1 MKNKILEFKSG
12 TSNDELELAIHG
24 ELLILSEGKKYQL
37 HLNENELNVFER
49 AKQVGY
55 AMQAGMEWEKQTQ
68 AYYFWCE
75 INHRAFVLI
84 KQKGEFSTIFWD
96 TITVQEVDG
105 IEISVSEFDDIE
117 KIPNAE
123 AEQTASNIFSILNE
137 TTRKSISAF
146 QEIENFLKNSKFYK
160 VEEQETAKESLVQ
173 SRIGQGQ
180 FRAALIEYWQCC
192 SVTGCKQIELLKA
205 SHIKPWR
212 YSSNQERLNVFNG
225 LLLLPNLDTC
235 FDLGL
240 ISFDDEG
247 KILISN
253 QLRKATLL
261 QLGINE
267 NMKLMKVEKHHQ
279 EFLKYHRESVFR
291 VK

>member
-1 MKNKILEFKSG
+1 
-12 TSNDELELAIHG
+12 
-24 ELLILSEGKKYQL
+24 
-37 HLNENELNVFER
+37 
-49 AKQVGY
+49 
-55 AMQAGMEWEKQTQ
+55 MQAGTEWEKQTR

-105 IEISVSEFDDIE
+105 IEIDVSEFDDID
-117 KIPNAE
+117 KIPNTE
-123 AEQTASNIFSILNE
+123 AEQTASKIFSILNE
-137 TTRKSISAF
+137 TTRKNISAF
-146 QEIENFLKNSKFYK
+146 QEIENFLQNSKFYK
-160 VEEQETAKESLVQ
+160 AEEQETAKESLVQ
-173 SRIGQGQ
+173 SRIRQGQ

-212 YSSNQERLNVFNG
+212 YASNQERLNVYNG

-240 ISFDDEG
+240 ISFDHEG

-253 QLRKATLL
+253 QLRKPHCYNSAS
-261 QLGINE
+261 
-267 NMKLMKVEKHHQ
+267 MKA
-279 EFLKYHRESVFR
+279 
-291 VK
+291 

>member
-12 TSNDELELAIHG
+12 TSNDELELAIRG

-37 HLNENELNVFER
+37 HLNEPELKAFER

-55 AMQAGMEWEKQTQ
+55 AMQAGTEWEKQTQ

-105 IEISVSEFDDIE
+105 IEISVSEFDEIE
-117 KIPNAE
+117 KVPNTE
-123 AEQTASNIFSILNE
+123 AERTASNIFSILNE
-137 TTRKSISAF
+137 TTRKNISAF
-146 QEIENFLKNSKFYK
+146 QDIENFLQNSKFYK
-160 VEEQETAKESLVQ
+160 AEEQETSKESLVQ

-180 FRAALIEYWQCC
+180 FRTALIEYWQCC

-212 YSSNQERLNVFNG
+212 YASNQERLNVFNG

-267 NMKLMKVEKHHQ
+267 GMKLMKVEKHHQ

-291 VK
+291 V

>member
-1 MKNKILEFKSG
+1 MKHKILEFKSG
-12 TSNDELELAIHG
+12 TTNDELEMAIRG
-24 ELLILSEGKKYQL
+24 EFPILSEGKKYQL
-37 HLNENELNVFER
+37 HLNETELKAFER
-49 AKQVGY
+49 AKQFGY

-68 AYYFWCE
+68 AYRFWCE
-75 INHRAFVLI
+75 INHRAFVLVN
-84 KQKGEFSTIFWD
+84 QKGEFSTIFWD

-105 IEISVSEFDDIE
+105 IEIDVSESNDIE

-123 AEQTASNIFSILNE
+123 AEQTASKIFSILNE
-137 TTRKSISAF
+137 TTSKNISAF
-146 QEIENFLKNSKFYK
+146 QEIEFFLQNSKFYQ
-160 VEEQETAKESLVQ
+160 VEEQVTTKESLVQ
-173 SRIGQGQ
+173 SRIGQWQ

-212 YSSNQERLNVFNG
+212 YASNQERLNVFNG

-247 KILISN
+247 KILISS

-267 NMKLMKVEKHHQ
+267 NMKLTKVEKYHQ
-279 EFLKYHRESVFR
+279 EFLKYHRESIFR

>member
-1 MKNKILEFKSG
+1 MKHKIIEFKSG
-12 TSNDELELAIHG
+12 TSNDELELALRG
-24 ELLILSEGKKYQL
+24 EALILSEGKKYQL
-37 HLNENELNVFER
+37 HLNETELKAFER
-49 AKQVGY
+49 AKQFGY

-68 AYYFWCE
+68 AYRFWCE

-84 KQKGEFSTIFWD
+84 EQKGEFSTIFWD
-96 TITVQEVDG
+96 TVTVQEVDG
-105 IEISVSEFDDIE
+105 IEIDVSEYDDIE
-117 KIPNAE
+117 NIPNAE
-123 AEQTASNIFSILNE
+123 AEQIALKIVSILNE
-137 TTRKSISAF
+137 TTRKNISAF
-146 QEIENFLKNSKFYK
+146 QEIESFLQSSNFYQA
-160 VEEQETAKESLVQ
+160 EERETAKETRVQ
-173 SRIGQGQ
+173 SRIWQDQ

-192 SVTGCKQIELLKA
+192 SVTGCKQVELLKA

-212 YSSNQERLNVFNG
+212 YASNQERLNMFNG

-247 KILISN
+247 KILISS

-267 NMKLMKVEKHHQ
+267 NMKLMKFEKRHQ
-279 EFLKYHRESVFR
+279 EFLEYHREKVFR

>member
-12 TSNDELELAIHG
+12 TSNDELELAIRG
-24 ELLILSEGKKYQL
+24 ELIILSEGKKHQL
-37 HLNENELNVFER
+37 HLNETELKAFER

-55 AMQAGMEWEKQTQ
+55 AMQSGMEWEKQTQ

-105 IEISVSEFDDIE
+105 IEISVSEFDDID
-117 KIPNAE
+117 KIPNVE
-123 AEQTASNIFSILNE
+123 AEQTASSIFSILNE
-137 TTRKSISAF
+137 TTRKNVSAF
-146 QEIENFLKNSKFYK
+146 QKIENFLQNSKFYR
-160 VEEQETAKESLVQ
+160 VEEQVTAKESLVQ

-180 FRAALIEYWQCC
+180 FRAALIEYWQSC

-212 YSSNQERLNVFNG
+212 YASNQERLNVFNG

-253 QLRKATLL
+253 ELRKATLL

-267 NMKLMKVEKHHQ
+267 SMKLMKVEKHHQ

>member
-12 TSNDELELAIHG
+12 TSNNELELAIRG
-24 ELLILSEGKKYQL
+24 ESLVRSQGKNYQL
-37 HLNENELNVFER
+37 HLNEIELKAFER
-49 AKQVGY
+49 AKQFGY

-105 IEISVSEFDDIE
+105 IEIDVSEYDDIE
-117 KIPNAE
+117 KIPSAE
-123 AEQTASNIFSILNE
+123 AEQIASKIFSILNE
-137 TTRKSISAF
+137 TTRENVSAF
-146 QEIENFLKNSKFYK
+146 LEIENFLQNSKFYH

-192 SVTGCKQIELLKA
+192 SVTGYTQVELLKA

-212 YSSNQERLNVFNG
+212 YASNQERLNVFNG

-247 KILISN
+247 KILISS
-253 QLRKATLL
+253 QLRKTTLS
-261 QLGINE
+261 QLLI
-267 NMKLMKVEKHHQ
+267 
-279 EFLKYHRESVFR
+279 FS
-291 VK
+291 